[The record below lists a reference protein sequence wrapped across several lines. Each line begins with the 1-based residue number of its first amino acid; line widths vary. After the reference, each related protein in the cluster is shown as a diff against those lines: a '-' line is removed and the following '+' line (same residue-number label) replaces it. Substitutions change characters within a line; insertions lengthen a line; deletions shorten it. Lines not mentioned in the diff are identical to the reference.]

1 VCDSTPA
8 SRPSTSAARPCQE
21 PQPGP
26 PLPGRGP
33 VRQEGPRLA
42 AEQALPGDERLLVAS
57 ALRRLDLA
65 GQELALIER
74 ELAAQALASPDA
86 LRLMTIPGVD
96 MVVAISLTAA
106 IGDVTRFKSSGKLV
120 SYLGLDPRVRQS
132 GTQPARH
139 GRISKQG
146 RSQARGMLVEAAWAC
161 AKTPGP
167 LRAFFVRVRGRRGE
181 QVAAVAT
188 ARKLAVLC
196 WQMLSRGEDYAYARP
211 SLVAQKR
218 RTLELKAGA
227 PPRRGRRGGAYR
239 YSLAEVREAER
250 AMSAQA
256 ELAYEK
262 LTARWQKSPTAG
274 GAGAATGVRL

>member
-1 VCDSTPA
+1 
-8 SRPSTSAARPCQE
+8 
-21 PQPGP
+21 
-26 PLPGRGP
+26 
-33 VRQEGPRLA
+33 
-42 AEQALPGDERLLVAS
+42 VAS

-74 ELAAQALASPDA
+74 ELAAHALASPDA

-96 MVVAISLTAA
+96 MTVAISLTAA
-106 IGDVTRFKSSGKLV
+106 IGDVTRFKSSAKLV
-120 SYLGLDPRVRQS
+120 SYLGLDPRLRQS
-132 GTQPARH
+132 GSQPARH

-211 SLVAQKR
+211 SLVAKKR

-227 PPRRGRRGGAYR
+227 PPRRGQRGSAYR
-239 YSLAEVREAER
+239 YSLREVREAER

-262 LTARWQKSPTAG
+262 LTARWQKSPAAG